1 MGKIVAVNDFSG
13 IGYPSEMDYNNLQ
26 PYNSIMGVLV
36 AVTDEDFN
44 VLDNFIGDREDK
56 EEVLNMLI
64 ACKDKLAIIDAMQI
78 RNGELMK
85 VNFLYIPYKNTL
97 CTKYMDTF
105 TAHEIYRHDDEED
118 SNSYNDI
125 KLEVA
130 LSYAGLERYVPLR
143 FKSINIGIM
152 SFIKDTLDQLD
163 TIIKTIVNGG
173 ELSNQEND
181 LADVFGIY
189 NMKNNDS
196 EDLHAIIEMFNKA
209 GEKIVVDISSANDIE
224 LMITSIRILG
234 IDIKTEPQTKEEK

>member
-13 IGYPSEMDYNNLQ
+13 IGYPNEMDYNNLQ

-36 AVTDEDFN
+36 AVTDKDFN

-64 ACKDKLAIIDAMQI
+64 ACKDKLAIVDAMQI
-78 RNGELMK
+78 RDGELMS

-105 TAHEIYRHDDEED
+105 TAHEIYRYDYDDED

-152 SFIKDTLDQLD
+152 SFIKDTLDELD
-163 TIIKTIVNGG
+163 TTIKSIIDDK
-173 ELSNQEND
+173 ELSDQENN
-181 LADVFGIY
+181 LAEVFGIY
-189 NMKNNDS
+189 K
-196 EDLHAIIEMFNKA
+196 EDINVIIEMFNKA

-224 LMITSIRILG
+224 LMITSIRIIG
-234 IDIKTEPQTKEEK
+234 IDIKTEPKTKEEK

>member
-13 IGYPSEMDYNNLQ
+13 IGYPNEMDYNNLQ

-36 AVTDEDFN
+36 AVTDKDFN

-64 ACKDKLAIIDAMQI
+64 ACKDKLAIVDAMQI
-78 RNGELMK
+78 RDGELMS

-105 TAHEIYRHDDEED
+105 TAHEIYRYDDEED

-143 FKSINIGIM
+143 FKSINVGIM
-152 SFIKDTLDQLD
+152 SFIKNTLDELD
-163 TIIKTIVNGG
+163 TTIKSIIDDK
-173 ELSNQEND
+173 ELSDQENN
-181 LADVFGIY
+181 LAEVFGIY
-189 NMKNNDS
+189 K
-196 EDLHAIIEMFNKA
+196 EDINVIIEMFNKA

-224 LMITSIRILG
+224 LMITSIRIIG
-234 IDIKTEPQTKEEK
+234 IDIKTETQTKEEK